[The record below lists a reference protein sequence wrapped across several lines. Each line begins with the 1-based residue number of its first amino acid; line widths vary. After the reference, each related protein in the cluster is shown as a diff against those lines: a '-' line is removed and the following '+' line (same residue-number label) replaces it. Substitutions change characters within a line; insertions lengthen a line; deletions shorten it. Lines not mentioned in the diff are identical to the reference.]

1 MVVSLLTFMVEYTI
15 NVRGENIISMYSRS
29 TNNFSFLFGLKCS
42 YLCLY
47 LFQFIL
53 YNIHWLDTHTHTYIY
68 IRIIFFLELLANLFM
83 YKFSLFL
90 KYNYGFFP
98 HLLQINKLIT
108 KKLIQ
113 TPTKSNLKVNYSWNI
128 N

>member
-1 MVVSLLTFMVEYTI
+1 MSIPSYPFHFLILKLLNNWMNFPFPPLKLPKTREWKNILKLFSSFIYIPFYSLLTFMVEYTI

-53 YNIHWLDTHTHTYIY
+53 YNIHWLDTHTHTHTYIY
-68 IRIIFFLELLANLFM
+68 IYIFWLS
-83 YKFSLFL
+83 FS
-90 KYNYGFFP
+90 
-98 HLLQINKLIT
+98 
-108 KKLIQ
+108 
-113 TPTKSNLKVNYSWNI
+113 
-128 N
+128 